1 MCPFFFS
8 NCRNPAL
15 KPRSRINPVACR
27 GQANAAP
34 YLSLLTVGLTWRE
47 VSLVWNIIFSKFFK
61 QLLNIHFSFFPVKSS
76 ATSIG
81 LNAPD
86 FDSSYRFQN
95 FWWGGGGGVP
105 PRSHPLLQACV
116 NNIYT
121 LGNFTIYLRFTDKRE
136 EAVARPS
143 SFCTAQV

>member
-1 MCPFFFS
+1 MFSSTLFQKIRTYHWAQFCVPHLMRQCKFYVPIFFS

-15 KPRSRINPVACR
+15 KPRSRINPVASR

-105 PRSHPLLQACV
+105 PQVP
-116 NNIYT
+116 
-121 LGNFTIYLRFTDKRE
+121 
-136 EAVARPS
+136 PS
-143 SFCTAQV
+143 ATGLC